1 MNVANL
7 SNLQLDLLK
16 EMGNIG
22 AGHAATA
29 MSQLI
34 NKKVDMQV
42 PSVKVVPFDEMM
54 EMIGGP
60 EQPIVASLFRITG
73 DIHGTVYFILSKDE
87 AELLINHM
95 LKAQDIS
102 LFYDNGL
109 NDISISA
116 LQEVGNI
123 LTGSYL
129 TALADFLNINLQP
142 SIPYFSIDMAGAIMT
157 AGLIELSHLTDV
169 AIVIDTKMNEDVRK
183 HGINGQFFL
192 VPEPQSLEKIFNIL
206 GIEQ

>member
-1 MNVANL
+1 MNLVNL

-29 MSQLI
+29 MSQLT
-34 NKKVDMQV
+34 NKKIDMQV
-42 PSVKVVPFDEMM
+42 PSVTIVPFDDMM
-54 EMIGGP
+54 EMMGGP
-60 EQPIVASLFRITG
+60 EQLIVATLFRIKG

-87 AELLINHM
+87 AELLVDHM
-95 LKAQDIS
+95 LPGQGVS

-109 NDISISA
+109 NEISISA

-129 TALADFLNINLQP
+129 TALSDFLNINIQP

-157 AGLIELSHLTDV
+157 AGLIELSHITDV
-169 AIVIDTKMNEDVRK
+169 AIVIDTKMNEDARK
-183 HGINGQFFL
+183 EGINGQFFL
-192 VPEPQSLEKIFNIL
+192 VPDPQSLEKIFNIL